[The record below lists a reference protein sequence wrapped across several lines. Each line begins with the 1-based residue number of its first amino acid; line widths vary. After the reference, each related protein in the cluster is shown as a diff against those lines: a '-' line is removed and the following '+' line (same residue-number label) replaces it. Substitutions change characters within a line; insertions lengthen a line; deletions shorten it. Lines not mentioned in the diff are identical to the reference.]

1 MSGKVELVL
10 TPAQEQLEQTLRT
23 WRTAE
28 AAKTGKPAFLILSDA
43 TLRAVAQSTPQS
55 LTQLQQISG
64 IGPDKAERF
73 GPTIIALCSGTE
85 VPGDFGA
92 PTAKPRIPKP
102 APKSPVPHS
111 SAASPRMSGNPEP
124 KPAPKFPV
132 PHSSAASPR
141 MSGNPEPK
149 PAPKSPVPHSSAA
162 SSRMSGN
169 PEPKPAPKLPVPHS
183 SAASSRMSGS
193 PQPKPALFASA
204 QTPIPIVRPAHTP
217 EPTGESF
224 TPDQQ
229 ALELRLRDWR
239 KSESEKMG
247 LPQFFVLGTT
257 ALRSIVLTRP
267 RTLAQ
272 LQSIHGIGPDKIDR
286 FGPSILAVCNT

>member
-1 MSGKVELVL
+1 VPHSSTASSSLSEKVELVL
-10 TPAQEQLEQTLRT
+10 TPAQEQLDQTLRA

-43 TLRAVAQSTPQS
+43 TLRAVAQSTPKN
-55 LTQLQQISG
+55 LTQLQQVPG

-73 GPTIIALCSGTE
+73 GPTIIALCSGAE

-92 PTAKPRIPKP
+92 PTPKPRTQRPS
-102 APKSPVPHS
+102 APTQ
-111 SAASPRMSGNPEP
+111 N
-124 KPAPKFPV
+124 
-132 PHSSAASPR
+132 
-141 MSGNPEPK
+141 
-149 PAPKSPVPHSSAA
+149 
-162 SSRMSGN
+162 SR
-169 PEPKPAPKLPVPHS
+169 VPHS

-193 PQPKPALFASA
+193 STLPKPTPTSPLFAA
-204 QTPIPIVRPAHTP
+204 APIPIVRPAHTP
-217 EPTGESF
+217 EPTGETF

-229 ALELRLRDWR
+229 ALEQRLRDWR
-239 KSESEKMG
+239 KSESERMG